1 MKLFG
6 FRSNKIWKKVMSIV
20 YLIVWCLLFL
30 VIMTEGK
37 YPNLETKDFVINKL
51 SNLIIFCFF
60 LSPYIFLSQT
70 KIREKLPLLNKF
82 KLWTSSLFFVVLF
95 IITILIN
102 SAVLSLHTDEYV
114 ADMENH
120 AYVLVSS
127 TEATCEVEGLTER
140 TCGYCGRKERE
151 VFPAKGHTMQ
161 IVIENEDEKVEKC
174 QICGYEET
182 DDKNSE
188 KLENKKE
195 EKTVKQNDKVIK
207 LIVKKCG
214 VSEEEAEQVKK
225 DFESV
230 GINELT
236 GFTEFEGAGVEGMKS
251 FKYTSKTVSGT
262 LILTNDGANYTTNY
276 ISSGD
281 ITLFDSSKGGVLDN
295 ISRYYL
301 SDDEKS
307 LYLYQSEELIK
318 QCLRSPSSAD
328 FPNWYSG
335 SWQIG
340 RRDDVITIVS
350 YVDAQNAFGAMIRS
364 KFVLQFSHANQ
375 LCTYCQLDGEVI
387 SGKYKEVK

>member
-1 MKLFG
+1 
-6 FRSNKIWKKVMSIV
+6 
-20 YLIVWCLLFL
+20 
-30 VIMTEGK
+30 MTK
-37 YPNLETKDFVINKL
+37 
-51 SNLIIFCFF
+51 
-60 LSPYIFLSQT
+60 T
-70 KIREKLPLLNKF
+70 KIRVKRLSCILGCAAKCKIEMDGICVGKVANGKTVEFWADKGLHTLSIYWGWKKKTTIEINVEEKDETINLIAKLNIAKDRLDFYSEDNQLLSKDLNKGSTGSTPNGKGGTNF
-82 KLWTSSLFFVVLF
+82 ARRDVV
-95 IITILIN
+95 
-102 SAVLSLHTDEYV
+102 
-114 ADMENH
+114 
-120 AYVLVSS
+120 VLVSAAVVVCFCVVGILLAS
-127 TEATCEVEGLTER
+127 NS
-140 TCGYCGRKERE
+140 
-151 VFPAKGHTMQ
+151 M
-161 IVIENEDEKVEKC
+161 
-174 QICGYEET
+174 
-182 DDKNSE
+182 NSE
-188 KLENKKE
+188 NTDVVNTQNENMAE
-195 EKTVKQNDKVIK
+195 EKAVKQNDKVIK
-207 LIVKKCG
+207 LIVKKCNILQ
-214 VSEEEAEQVKK
+214 EEAEQVKK

-262 LILTNDGANYTTNY
+262 LILTNDGTNYTTNY

-387 SGKYKEVK
+387 SGTYKEVK